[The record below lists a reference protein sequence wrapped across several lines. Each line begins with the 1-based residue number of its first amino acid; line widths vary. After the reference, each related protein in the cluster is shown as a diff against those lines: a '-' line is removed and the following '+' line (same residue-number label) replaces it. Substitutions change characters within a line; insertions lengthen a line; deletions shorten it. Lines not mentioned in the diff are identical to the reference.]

1 MRAHLPAI
9 TQLEA
14 TGRATL
20 VAVADPDPRR
30 RAILAEQRPRVRA
43 FASTE
48 EMLAAA
54 AADVLVVAAAP
65 AAHAELIGRGLAAG
79 MHVLCEKPLTG
90 TRSGNALVANACATR
105 PDLALVPVHQYRYS
119 PQWAKI
125 ARWAGRATRLRLPFS
140 LLAEVQRDRIDPT
153 AASGWRADIA
163 ANGGMLADAGVHFLA
178 LAWTINQQLDV
189 LEAARHHDR
198 VGQER
203 AAATLR
209 LGPGK
214 LDLRVWRGAPRR
226 RTRIELR
233 QCGTQVTWSDHEVRT
248 QLGRLS
254 LARRQVS
261 ALSDRRH
268 VDALYQPLYRELAF
282 GLPDPRW
289 RQRRAAEALAVDA
302 ALVSLLEHTPTLV
315 ETRG

>member
-14 TGRATL
+14 AGRAKL
-20 VAVADPDPRR
+20 VAAADPDPQR
-30 RAILAEQRPRVRA
+30 RAILVEQRPQVRT

-48 EMLAAA
+48 EMLAAG

-65 AAHAELIGRGLAAG
+65 ETHAELVVRGFAHE

-90 TRSGNALVANACATR
+90 TRSGHALVAEACATR

-119 PQWAKI
+119 PQWATV
-125 ARWAGRATRLRLPFS
+125 ARWAGWASRLKLPFS
-140 LLAEVQRDRIDPT
+140 LLAEVQRNRTDPT
-153 AASGWRADIA
+153 ATSDWRANIA

-178 LAWTINQQLDV
+178 LAWTISQQLDV
-189 LEAARHHDR
+189 LEAARHHDH

-203 AAATLR
+203 AAAALR
-209 LGPGK
+209 LGPGR
-214 LDLRVWRGAPRR
+214 LNLRVWRGAPQR

-233 QCGTQVTWSDHEVRT
+233 QCGTRIAWADHEALT
-248 QLGRLS
+248 WLGGLS
-254 LARRQVS
+254 LASRQVS

-268 VDALYQPLYRELAF
+268 VDALCQPLYREMAF

-289 RQRRAAEALAVDA
+289 RRRRTAEALGVDA
-302 ALVSLLEHTPTLV
+302 ALVSLLERTPILV
-315 ETRG
+315 ETGS